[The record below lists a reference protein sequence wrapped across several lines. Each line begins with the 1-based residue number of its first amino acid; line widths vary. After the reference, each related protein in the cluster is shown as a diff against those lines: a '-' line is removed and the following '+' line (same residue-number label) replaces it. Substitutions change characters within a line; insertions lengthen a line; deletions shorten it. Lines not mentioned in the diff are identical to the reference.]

1 MASRKNKKLDR
12 QKRAVNRNKRLLD
25 SYLADADNK
34 LKFDYRIQISKSK
47 TFGNSVALSLEENL
61 NCEFGEF
68 KTHLEQKFTD
78 GMAWDNYRVKWEFDF
93 IIPLIKGGSLDHINI
108 EPKLK

>member
-1 MASRKNKKLDR
+1 MASRKQRGIQRRKKAAL
-12 QKRAVNRNKRLLD
+12 NSKRLVD
-25 SYLADADNK
+25 SYLTDTDNK

-47 TFGNSVALSLEENL
+47 AFGNSVAISLEENL
-61 NCEFGEF
+61 NCEFEEF

-78 GMAWDNYRVKWEFDF
+78 GMAWDNYRVKWELDF
-93 IIPLIKGGSLDHINI
+93 IIPLINGGSLDHINI